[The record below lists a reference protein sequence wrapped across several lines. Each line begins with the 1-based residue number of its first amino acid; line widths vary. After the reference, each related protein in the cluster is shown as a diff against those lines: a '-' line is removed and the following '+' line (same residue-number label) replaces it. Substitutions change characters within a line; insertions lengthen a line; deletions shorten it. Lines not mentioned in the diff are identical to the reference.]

1 MIFNFISEK
10 GPVPEDSL
18 AALPEGQ
25 RAVLHEFTM
34 ASAIS
39 EHLMNLGFV
48 PGVEVVAARC
58 CPGGDPRIYR
68 VDDCTEVALRRD
80 VSRHI
85 VVRPVESVP
94 ALELVAVSV
103 EGAIG

>member
-1 MIFNFISEK
+1 MIFNFISDK
-10 GPVPEDSL
+10 GPIPEDSL
-18 AALPEGQ
+18 AALPVGHQ
-25 RAVLHEFTM
+25 AIVHEFHM
-34 ASAIS
+34 SGAIA

-68 VDDCTEVALRRD
+68 VDGGTEVALRRE
-80 VSRHI
+80 VSRNI
-85 VVRPVESVP
+85 SVKTMK
-94 ALELVAVSV
+94 A

>member
-10 GPVPEDSL
+10 GPVP
-18 AALPEGQ
+18 
-25 RAVLHEFTM
+25 
-34 ASAIS
+34 
-39 EHLMNLGFV
+39 
-48 PGVEVVAARC
+48 ARC

-85 VVRPVESVP
+85 VVRPVESAP
-94 ALELVAVSV
+94 ALELVAASV